1 MTLHSKLPVTLLS
14 LIFPSTVALLIMPGI
29 PGISLETAFYDVL
42 TSYCLFALLT
52 IGIDKNYRFIDYFKT
67 KKIKFFGIHI
77 LASIFISLIWGFSL
91 KFILTEVIF
100 SNQQYSLFFDSSFYF
115 RLLSGILLYF
125 MAIFSMTLT
134 SFYEDYAI
142 KMKNEAELINELTKA
157 QLNSLKLQIN
167 PHFIFNSLNSVSALT
182 AIDPSRAKSMI
193 ILLADY
199 IRFSLT
205 AGKNDFVSL
214 NDEIENARKYI
225 EIESIRFG
233 SRINYNEYFEPF
245 SSEIRVPP
253 LIIQPLIENCIK
265 HGVENTSETVN
276 INFKIKNYGD
286 MILISIENNFEDFSK
301 LQLKEGVGLS
311 NVRDRLK
318 LHYDNINLVKVS
330 SNNNLFVVELTL
342 PVKI

>member
-1 MTLHSKLPVTLLS
+1 MNLHSKLPVTLLA

-29 PGISLETAFYDVL
+29 PGISFETAFYDVL

-67 KKIKFFGIHI
+67 GKFKFYGIHL
-77 LASIFISLIWGFSL
+77 LASIFISMIWGFSL
-91 KFILTEVIF
+91 KFILTELIF
-100 SNQQYSLFFDSSFYF
+100 HNPQYSLFFDSSFYF
-115 RLLSGILLYF
+115 RLLSGVLLYF

-142 KMKNEAELINELTKA
+142 KMKSEAELINELTKA

-182 AIDPSRAKSMI
+182 ALDPGRAKSMI

-214 NDEIENARKYI
+214 NDEIENVRKYI

-233 SRINYNEYFEPF
+233 SRINYNEFFEPF
-245 SSEIRVPP
+245 SSDFKVPP

-276 INFKIKNYGD
+276 INFRIKNYSD
-286 MILISIENNFEDFSK
+286 MILISIENNYEDFTK
-301 LQLKEGVGLS
+301 MKKKDGVGLK
-311 NVRDRLK
+311 NVKERLK
-318 LHYDNINLVKVS
+318 LHYNNVNLVKIS
-330 SNNNLFVVELTL
+330 EYNNLFVVELTL
-342 PVKI
+342 PALQ

>member
-1 MTLHSKLPVTLLS
+1 
-14 LIFPSTVALLIMPGI
+14 
-29 PGISLETAFYDVL
+29 
-42 TSYCLFALLT
+42 
-52 IGIDKNYRFIDYFKT
+52 
-67 KKIKFFGIHI
+67 
-77 LASIFISLIWGFSL
+77 
-91 KFILTEVIF
+91 
-100 SNQQYSLFFDSSFYF
+100 
-115 RLLSGILLYF
+115 

-142 KMKNEAELINELTKA
+142 KMKSEAELINELTKA

-182 AIDPSRAKSMI
+182 ALDPGRAKSMI

-214 NDEIENARKYI
+214 NDEIENVRKYI

-233 SRINYNEYFEPF
+233 SRINYNEFFEPF
-245 SSEIRVPP
+245 SSDFKVPP

-276 INFKIKNYGD
+276 INFRIKNYSD
-286 MILISIENNFEDFSK
+286 MILISIENNYEDFTK
-301 LQLKEGVGLS
+301 MKKKDGVGLK
-311 NVRDRLK
+311 NVKERLK
-318 LHYDNINLVKVS
+318 LHYNNVNLVKIS
-330 SNNNLFVVELTL
+330 EYNNLFVVELTL
-342 PVKI
+342 PALQ